1 MYLPP
6 YRQLLLATGNLPNGD
21 RAPEKVTISAALFN
35 FLLQAA
41 LATADFDEE
50 RYLAANPEVRDH
62 IAKTGKITPNEHFVG
77 YGYFE
82 GRTGG
87 LPKVDEAWYLNTYRD
102 VAAVIPNRD
111 IASATEHFE
120 LIGAAEGRA
129 PSPEYLDVAQQWKK
143 LLNSGDSLQREK

>member
-6 YRQLLLATGNLPNGD
+6 YSQLLRATQNQSNGD
-21 RAPEKVTISAALFN
+21 RAPETVTISMALFH

-41 LATADFDEE
+41 LITADFDEE

-62 IAKTGKITPNEHFVG
+62 IVRTGKITPNEHFVG

-82 GRTGG
+82 GRKGG

-102 VAAVIPNRD
+102 VAAVIPNHE

-120 LIGAAEGRA
+120 LVGAAEGRA

-143 LLNSGDSLQREK
+143 LLNP